1 MSSSRNNRY
10 SPPDSDDSW
19 ELLIGEIVAP
29 QGLKGEIKVY
39 PHTDFPERF
48 RELKQLGLR
57 KDEHHPLQL
66 VNVQQVRVL
75 ERKIVIKLEKIDT
88 IAAAEALRGTRIY
101 IPRSW
106 AVELDEGE
114 YYHHQLLGL
123 QVVTTAGDELGPIIE
138 IWPTG
143 ANDVYETTLA
153 LIPATKEFI
162 REINL
167 AEGRMVVLS
176 MPGLLKND
184 PGD

>member
-10 SPPDSDDSW
+10 SPPDSDDRW

-29 QGLKGEIKVY
+29 QGLKGEVKVY

-48 RELKQLGLR
+48 RDLKQLALR
-57 KDEHHPLQL
+57 RAEDAPLQI
-66 VNVQQVRVL
+66 VTVQQVRVL
-75 ERKIVIKLEKIDT
+75 DRKVVIKLENIDT
-88 IAAAEALRGTRIY
+88 IAAAEAMRGTRIY
-101 IPRSW
+101 IPRAW
-106 AVELDEGE
+106 AVELDEGQ

-123 QVVTTAGDELGPIIE
+123 QVVTTAGEELGPITE

-153 LIPATKEFI
+153 LIPAIKEFI
-162 REINL
+162 REINI
-167 AEGRMVVLS
+167 AEGRMVVQA

>member
-1 MSSSRNNRY
+1 MSSSRNNKY
-10 SPPDSDDSW
+10 SPPDSDEPW

-29 QGLKGEIKVY
+29 QGLKGEVKVY

-48 RELKQLGLR
+48 RELQQIGMQLNVKQPI
-57 KDEHHPLQL
+57 KI
-66 VNVQQVRVL
+66 VTIQQVRVQ
-75 ERKIVIKLEKIDT
+75 ERKIVLKLENIDS
-88 IAAAEALRGTRIY
+88 IDAAEALRGIRLY

-106 AVELDEGE
+106 AVELTDGE
-114 YYHHQLLGL
+114 YYHHQLIGL
-123 QVVTTAGDELGPIIE
+123 QVITTDGDILGPIIE

-153 LIPATKEFI
+153 MIPATKEFI

-167 AEGRMVVLS
+167 TEGRMVVQS
-176 MPGLLKND
+176 IPGLLKAD